1 MARLYTPET
10 RPDDGA
16 DKGAGTGKSE
26 GAEGAGGAGGTPP
39 EAEPRAEAEARAEP
53 TTKAK
58 PRWRDR
64 VGRWRRGWVVAGL
77 ALALAL
83 VMTLHARVPNTI
95 GNLGSLLQTFMP
107 WLGLTIPV
115 LALCAVLRRSV
126 TAVAALLVPAL
137 VWLNLFGGLLLDKS
151 GDGGALMVVSHNVD
165 AGNADPAGTA
175 RRLAESGAD
184 LLALQELPQDEL
196 ATYEEALAAA
206 YPHHAVQ
213 GTVGLWSR
221 YPLGDTEPV
230 DIGMGWTRA
239 MRTTVDSALGDLAVY
254 VAHLPSVRVQ
264 FRAGFTAGQRDDAA
278 DLLGRAIAA
287 EPLDRAVLL
296 GDLNGTMNDGAL
308 APLTSQL
315 RSTQGA
321 AGAGFG
327 FSWPVGFPMAR
338 IDQILVRDL
347 EPVSSWTL
355 PTTGSD
361 HLPVAARLD
370 P

>member
-1 MARLYTPET
+1 MARVDTPAT
-10 RPDDGA
+10 RSDEGDEDGA
-16 DKGAGTGKSE
+16 HAAGE
-26 GAEGAGGAGGTPP
+26 GGGD
-39 EAEPRAEAEARAEP
+39 
-53 TTKAK
+53 K

-83 VMTLHARVPNTI
+83 IMMLHSRIPNQI
-95 GNLGSLLQTFMP
+95 GNLGSLLQTFLP
-107 WLGLTIPV
+107 WLGFTIPV
-115 LALCAVLRRSV
+115 LAGCAALRRSA
-126 TAVAALLVPAL
+126 TAVIAVLVPSL
-137 VWLNLFGGLLLDKS
+137 VWLNLFGGLLVDKT
-151 GDGGALMVVSHNVD
+151 GGGGALMVVSHNVD
-165 AGNADPAGTA
+165 ADNTDPAATA
-175 RRLAESGAD
+175 AELAASGAD
-184 LLALQELPQDEL
+184 LLALQELPQNERE
-196 ATYEEALAAA
+196 TYEEGLAET
-206 YPHHAVQ
+206 YPHHSVQ

-221 YPLGDTEPV
+221 YPLSDTAPV

-239 MRTTVDSALGDLAVY
+239 MRTTVASPQGEIAAY

-278 DLLGRAIAA
+278 DLLGRAIAD
-287 EPLDRAVLL
+287 EPVDRAILL

-327 FSWPVGFPMAR
+327 FSWPAGFPMAR

-355 PTTGSD
+355 PATGSD
-361 HLPVAARLD
+361 HLPVAARVDL
-370 P
+370 

>member
-10 RPDDGA
+10 TPDDGA
-16 DKGAGTGKSE
+16 DKDAVPPPENGDT
-26 GAEGAGGAGGTPP
+26 GGAGPG
-39 EAEPRAEAEARAEP
+39 
-53 TTKAK
+53 

-83 VMTLHARVPNTI
+83 LMTLHARIPNTI
-95 GNLGSLLQTFMP
+95 GNLGSLLETFLP
-107 WLGLTIPV
+107 WLGLAVPV

-126 TAVAALLVPAL
+126 TALAVLLAPAL

-151 GDGGALMVVSHNVD
+151 DAGGALMVVSHNVD

-175 RRLAESGAD
+175 RQLVESGAD
-184 LLALQELPQDEL
+184 LIALQELPQDEL
-196 ATYEEALAAA
+196 ATYEQALAATHP
-206 YPHHAVQ
+206 YHDVQ

-221 YPLGDTEPV
+221 FPLSGTEPV

-239 MRTTVDSALGDLAVY
+239 MRTTADTRLGDIAVY

-278 DLLGRAIAA
+278 DLLGHAIAA
-287 EPLDRAVLL
+287 EPLERTLLL

-327 FSWPVGFPMAR
+327 FSWPAGFPMAR

-355 PTTGSD
+355 PATGSD

>member
-1 MARLYTPET
+1 MARVDTPEI
-10 RPDDGA
+10 RPEEDA
-16 DKGAGTGKSE
+16 VE
-26 GAEGAGGAGGTPP
+26 GAEPPGGGGAD
-39 EAEPRAEAEARAEP
+39 R
-53 TTKAK
+53 

-64 VGRWRRGWVVAGL
+64 VGRWRRGWVIAGL
-77 ALALAL
+77 ALLIALL
-83 VMTLHARVPNTI
+83 MLLHSRIPNRI
-95 GNLGSLLQTFMP
+95 GNVGSLTQTFLP
-107 WLGLTIPV
+107 WCGLAIPV
-115 LALCAVLRRSV
+115 LAGCAALRRSA
-126 TAVAALLVPAL
+126 TAVIAVLVPAL
-137 VWLNLFGGLLLDKS
+137 LWLNLFGGLLLDKT
-151 GDGGALMVVSHNVD
+151 GEGGALMVVSHNVD
-165 AGNADPAGTA
+165 ADNADPAATA
-175 RRLAESGAD
+175 RQLADSGAD
-184 LLALQELPQDEL
+184 LIALQELPGANVPAYEAEL
-196 ATYEEALAAA
+196 AASH
-206 YPHHAVQ
+206 PHHSVQ

-221 YPLGDTEPV
+221 YPLSDTSPV

-239 MRTTVDSALGDLAVY
+239 MRTTVSTPDGDLAAY
-254 VAHLPSVRVQ
+254 IAHLPSVRVQ

-287 EPLDRAVLL
+287 EPLSRAVLL

-327 FSWPVGFPMAR
+327 FSWPAGFPMAR

-355 PTTGSD
+355 PATGSD